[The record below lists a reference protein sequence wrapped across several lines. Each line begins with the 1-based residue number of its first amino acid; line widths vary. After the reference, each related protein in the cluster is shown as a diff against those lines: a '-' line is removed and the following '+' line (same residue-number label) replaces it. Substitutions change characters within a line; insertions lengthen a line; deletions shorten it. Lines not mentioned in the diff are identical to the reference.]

1 MYTTFIL
8 IGADILFY
16 KTIKQDV
23 SFELSE
29 KKSKFICSLFYTNSI
44 DKAEDKIAYIKKKY
58 NDARHNVFAYIV
70 QENNDGE
77 PQGTAGKPILSILEK
92 RKITNICCIITRYFG
107 GVLLGSG
114 GLVRA
119 YSSTCI
125 GAIDKSEI
133 IMMKE
138 CDVISILSS
147 YNFYNTITN
156 IVENYSCG
164 ISDRQFTDK
173 VLFNISIVKEE
184 TENFIYNI
192 VNLSNNMIE
201 YRILGSVFLNL

>member
-1 MYTTFIL
+1 M
-8 IGADILFY
+8 FY
-16 KTIKQDV
+16 KTIKQNAY
-23 SFELSE
+23 FELSE
-29 KKSKFICSLFYTNSI
+29 KKSKFICNIFTIDSI
-44 DKAEDKIAYIKKKY
+44 YKAEKKILEIKKNY

-70 QENNDGE
+70 QKNNYKKLSDDGE
-77 PQGTAGKPILSILEK
+77 PQGTAGKPILYILEK
-92 RKITNICCIITRYFG
+92 NELSNVCCVITRYFG
-107 GVLLGSG
+107 GVLLGAG

-119 YSSTCI
+119 YSSACM

-133 IMMKE
+133 ILMKE

-147 YNFYNTITN
+147 YNFYNIITN
-156 IVENYSCG
+156 ISENYSCN

-184 TENFIYNI
+184 REKFIYNI

-201 YRILGSVFLNL
+201 YRILGSIFLNL